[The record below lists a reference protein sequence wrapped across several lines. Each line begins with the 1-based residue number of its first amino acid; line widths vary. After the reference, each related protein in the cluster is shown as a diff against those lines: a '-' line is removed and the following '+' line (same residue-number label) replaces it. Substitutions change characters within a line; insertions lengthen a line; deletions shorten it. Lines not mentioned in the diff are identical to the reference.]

1 MSENIEQKKPKAPK
15 APKPAKEPAES
26 TAAPEVITEIT
37 EIAEVKELTEN
48 KNAALTYKGK
58 PLVRKD
64 NVICFGDVNADD
76 YVLTLTIKETKD
88 EKGLEIATKVLILIQ
103 SSDINSKAIVK
114 FGEKES
120 LYEAFEIGEIWL
132 DSLLKQGK

>member
-1 MSENIEQKKPKAPK
+1 MGENKEQKNPKE
-15 APKPAKEPAES
+15 AKE
-26 TAAPEVITEIT
+26 I
-37 EIAEVKELTEN
+37 KELNEN
-48 KNAALTYKGK
+48 KNTTLTYKGK

-64 NVICFGDVNADD
+64 NIICFGNANTDK
-76 YVLTLTIKETKD
+76 YILTLTIKETKE

-103 SSDINSKAIVK
+103 SADSNSKEIVK
-114 FGEKES
+114 FGEKDT